1 MKLKQALIIGLS
13 GAILAI
19 PAFAAIQAQATDP
32 TSVNAEQQVLANPT
46 GHSKDCLT
54 HHKNCLTHKK
64 KCLTQDALDA
74 KQHAQEKLNELN
86 TLDSATPVKN

>member
-1 MKLKQALIIGLS
+1 MKLKQALILGLS
-13 GAILAI
+13 SAILAI
-19 PAFAAIQAQATDP
+19 PAFAASQATDP
-32 TSVNAEQQVLANPT
+32 SANTDQQVLAKPA

-54 HHKNCLTHKK
+54 QKK

-86 TLDSATPVKN
+86 TLDSATAAKN